1 MPEMPLFDGFPRFM
15 APETG
20 RAVVQ
25 LTRGPSHAYPLYY
38 FIPTFTADARYLI
51 HHRAASG
58 EVQLVR
64 LDLRTGESVQLTHA
78 QCADTEWR
86 PWCVP
91 SGRGVLDH
99 RSVLNVARNEVIY
112 FDGNEARAV
121 HVETLADRPL
131 FTLPVDREAIGQNCA
146 TPDGRWFVYI
156 HAPCGSQWGRPCQ
169 GAAVVAFDLD
179 TGEHR
184 TLCRIDSA
192 IFHVTPYDNE
202 HFIVTHPADQPGMMM
217 TDLTSGGYVLLRDGD
232 PGVRGHLIH
241 CPVTA
246 RGIAYEVPGLQISGL
261 YDPFR
266 RARFEFPLPK
276 YFQYNHT
283 GWDPE
288 GRLWF
293 YENSTAHNEFAVH
306 DMYALLRLDR
316 EGGQWLRLTGN
327 WPTFVGGQKAHFHP
341 VLTPDRRWILFTGG
355 DPASQSSHIFLLDV
369 SDLGDS
375 EGISPD
381 LLSPTGS
388 NDLFCP

>member
-1 MPEMPLFDGFPRFM
+1 M
-15 APETG
+15 
-20 RAVVQ
+20 
-25 LTRGPSHAYPLYY
+25 
-38 FIPTFTADARYLI
+38 
-51 HHRAASG
+51 
-58 EVQLVR
+58 
-64 LDLRTGESVQLTHA
+64 
-78 QCADTEWR
+78 
-86 PWCVP
+86 
-91 SGRGVLDH
+91 
-99 RSVLNVARNEVIY
+99 
-112 FDGNEARAV
+112 
-121 HVETLADRPL
+121 
-131 FTLPVDREAIGQNCA
+131 
-146 TPDGRWFVYI
+146 
-156 HAPCGSQWGRPCQ
+156 
-169 GAAVVAFDLD
+169 
-179 TGEHR
+179 
-184 TLCRIDSA
+184 
-192 IFHVTPYDNE
+192 
-202 HFIVTHPADQPGMMM
+202 THPADQPGMMM

-276 YFQYNHT
+276 YFQNNHT

-327 WPTFVGGQKAHFHP
+327 WPTFVGGPKAPFHP